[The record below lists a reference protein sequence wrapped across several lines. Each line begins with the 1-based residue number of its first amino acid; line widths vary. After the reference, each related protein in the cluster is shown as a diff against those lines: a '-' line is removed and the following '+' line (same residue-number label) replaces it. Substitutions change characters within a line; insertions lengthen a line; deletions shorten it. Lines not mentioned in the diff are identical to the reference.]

1 MIIYN
6 VELRNKYMQVLAYT
20 STIDI
25 EQARNFAIDNIGSF
39 DNWRVIAKEKN
50 DRGNYVITNIWNSN
64 QCKIEDIGNEE
75 FAIY

>member
-50 DRGNYVITNIWNSN
+50 DRGNYVITNIWNSI